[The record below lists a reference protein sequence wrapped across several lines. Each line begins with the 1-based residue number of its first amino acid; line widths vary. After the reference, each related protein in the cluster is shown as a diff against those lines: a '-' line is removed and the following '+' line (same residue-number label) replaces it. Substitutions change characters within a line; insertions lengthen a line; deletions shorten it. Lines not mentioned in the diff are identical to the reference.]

1 MLYRGNLGYFSD
13 TVRSGLSRIKCK
25 IVAKS
30 SGLCLISKV
39 KYKEVAMRF
48 GPRYKKVQSMV
59 KWNMDIAKSTKYLVD
74 LKTGLGKIE
83 YKIVTTR
90 LLY

>member
-1 MLYRGNLGYFSD
+1 
-13 TVRSGLSRIKCK
+13 
-25 IVAKS
+25 
-30 SGLCLISKV
+30 
-39 KYKEVAMRF
+39 MRF
-48 GPRYKKVQSMV
+48 GPQYKKVQSMV
-59 KWNMDIAKSTKYLVD
+59 QWNMDIAKSTKYLVD